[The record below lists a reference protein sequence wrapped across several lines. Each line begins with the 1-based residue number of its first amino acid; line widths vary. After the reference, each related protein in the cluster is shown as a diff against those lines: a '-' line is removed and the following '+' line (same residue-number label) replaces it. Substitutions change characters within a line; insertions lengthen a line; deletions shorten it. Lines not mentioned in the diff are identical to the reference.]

1 MVLLLHDTF
10 LKELTSS
17 FGLFA
22 AAANFNSCQFPGVV
36 VKNWALR
43 ILSNFC
49 AIGALMI
56 SGQID
61 QKDPLGAAIA
71 IGSLESRNA
80 VFLAPMSGVSD
91 VPFRRAAWKAGA
103 GMVTSEMVA
112 SEALVTGKAEMQVKA
127 ESAGLPIHMV
137 QLAGREAKWMDHAA
151 RLAEA
156 SGADIID
163 INMGCP
169 ARKVTNGY
177 SGSALMRDLDHALGL
192 IEAVVQAVRVP
203 VTLKMRLGW
212 DHDSINA
219 SELARRAQDAGIQLL
234 TVHGRTRCQFY
245 KGKADWSAVRAVCET
260 VDLPVIV
267 NGDVQSRSDAI
278 AAQEI
283 SGADGVMIGRATY
296 GQPNLCGQIAKFT
309 DGEGNAPAYDVVE
322 HVSEMIDFYG
332 DYMGVRCARKHI
344 GWYLERERGLDNK
357 RVRHELM
364 ACEQPQILVDRL
376 AELVRSIEQNSVMTR
391 AAA

>member
-1 MVLLLHDTF
+1 M
-10 LKELTSS
+10 
-17 FGLFA
+17 
-22 AAANFNSCQFPGVV
+22 
-36 VKNWALR
+36 
-43 ILSNFC
+43 IL
-49 AIGALMI
+49 
-56 SGQID
+56 GQID

-71 IGSLESRNA
+71 IGSLQSRNA

-192 IEAVVQAVRVP
+192 IEAAVKAVRVP

-219 SELARRAQDAGIQLL
+219 AELARRAQDAGVQLL

-245 KGKADWSAVRAVCET
+245 KGKADWAAVRAVCET

-267 NGDVQSRSDAI
+267 NGDIQSRADAL
-278 AAQEI
+278 AALEI

-296 GQPNLCGQIAKFT
+296 GQPHLCGQMANFT
-309 DGEGNAPAYDVVE
+309 GGEGNALAYDVVE
-322 HVSEMIDFYG
+322 HVSEMIEFYG

-344 GWYLERERGLDNK
+344 GWYLERQRGLDNK
-357 RVRHELM
+357 EVRHELM
-364 ACEQPQILVDRL
+364 TCERPQILVDQL
-376 AELVRSIEQNSVMTR
+376 AELVRSIEQNSVITR

>member
-1 MVLLLHDTF
+1 
-10 LKELTSS
+10 
-17 FGLFA
+17 
-22 AAANFNSCQFPGVV
+22 
-36 VKNWALR
+36 
-43 ILSNFC
+43 
-49 AIGALMI
+49 MI
-56 SGQID
+56 SGFID
-61 QKDPLGAAIA
+61 QKDPLGAPIA
-71 IGSLESRNA
+71 IGSLQSRSA

-192 IEAVVQAVRVP
+192 IEAVVKAVRVP

-219 SELARRAQDAGIQLL
+219 PELARRAQDAGVQLL

-245 KGKADWSAVRAVCET
+245 KAKADWAAVQAVCET
-260 VDLPVIV
+260 ADLPVIV
-267 NGDVQSRSDAI
+267 NGDIQSRADAL

-296 GQPNLCGQIAKFT
+296 GQPHLCGQIANFT

-322 HVSEMIDFYG
+322 HVSEMIEFYG

-344 GWYLERERGLDNK
+344 GWYLERERGLANK